1 MCGVHVATEN
11 LSATLTRAAEAF
23 VKGMEYK
30 DNFDVNNLTNAE
42 WTKDSIV
49 FQLINKVQNKEM
61 LAEMPHREFCDSS
74 VIYRVGDKNGYVGAQ
89 RCTNP

>member
-49 FQLINKVQNKEM
+49 F
-61 LAEMPHREFCDSS
+61 
-74 VIYRVGDKNGYVGAQ
+74 
-89 RCTNP
+89 